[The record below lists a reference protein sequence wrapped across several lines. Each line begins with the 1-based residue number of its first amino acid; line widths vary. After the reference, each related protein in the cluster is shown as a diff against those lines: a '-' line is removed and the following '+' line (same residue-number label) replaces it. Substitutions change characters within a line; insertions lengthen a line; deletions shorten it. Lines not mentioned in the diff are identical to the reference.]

1 MPGQQVMQRPKGQQ
15 GGSGGGGRKRSF
27 LVGTQDVLE
36 GGDYDQTFTNVSGGA
51 LPPWT
56 LQGTGWLARLW
67 FYVTYTTT
75 GGSALTA
82 DAPYILFNTVQL
94 NDVNNEAIFGPF
106 DGYTWS
112 PHEQVR
118 RLLLRRRPQHQR
130 CLHGVCHGRYIR
142 RHDSAGNRLA

>member
-1 MPGQQVMQRPKGQQ
+1 MVLPTRSALHSVAQVITCALSIPNPSTIDVHSPYLHGAQQMPGQQLAQRPKGQQ
-15 GGSGGGGRKRSF
+15 GGGGGGGRKRSF

-36 GGDYDQTFTNVSGGA
+36 GGDYDQTFTNTSGGA

-106 DGYTWS
+106 
-112 PHEQVR
+112 H
-118 RLLLRRRPQHQR
+118 
-130 CLHGVCHGRYIR
+130 
-142 RHDSAGNRLA
+142 